1 MDSTK
6 FQERKEPANLKGQ
19 ISLQIK
25 DKQTL
30 IIQHETE
37 LATLR
42 FKSDPGSVARMFAVK
57 KVTDVLKKEVN
68 ELRCVEQKL
77 ARQNEL
83 IGAPLDELGCEQA
96 PPAGCDFGQAV
107 AAAGDESGKQR
118 LRGTSGQVMN
128 LLKKPLK
135 GVGTKMFGS
144 AQSLSSSSRNDLTQ
158 EFEVSEA
165 VVPAAPSIPPP
176 PVPAPPPPPPPQE
189 DSPPRQ
195 QQQHAVAPAAAAQR
209 PLLEQPMQQFEIAT
223 EEANRMFSAPEP
235 PPPRPPSQQY
245 HQSSQQPPPPPQQQQ
260 PSPASTMRLEPG
272 RPLEEELWFHGVLPR
287 GEVVRLL
294 EMDGDFLVR
303 ETVRNDE
310 KQIVLSVM
318 WTSPK
323 HFIVQSSPE
332 GLFRFEGHAF
342 ATVQQLII
350 HQFQSGNS
358 VTSRSG
364 AVLKTP
370 ILREKWELNNDDVE
384 LLEKIGRGNFGDVY
398 RANLSDARK
407 NISVAVKTC
416 KVRAC
421 AHKEATIV
429 LILDQSF
436 R

>member
-1 MDSTK
+1 M
-6 FQERKEPANLKGQ
+6 
-19 ISLQIK
+19 
-25 DKQTL
+25 
-30 IIQHETE
+30 
-37 LATLR
+37 R

-83 IGAPLDELGCEQA
+83 IGAPLEELGCEQA
-96 PPAGCDFGQAV
+96 PPGCDFGQAAS
-107 AAAGDESGKQR
+107 AADEPSRQQR

-135 GVGTKMFGS
+135 GVGNKMFGS
-144 AQSLSSSSRNDLTQ
+144 AQSLASSSKNDLTQ

-165 VVPAAPSIPPP
+165 AVPAAPGIPPP
-176 PVPAPPPPPPPQE
+176 PIPAPSPQQHE

-195 QQQHAVAPAAAAQR
+195 QQQQQHAPPPPPPPQR
-209 PLLEQPMQQFEIAT
+209 PLLEQPMQQFEMAT

-235 PPPRPPSQQY
+235 PPPPRPPSQQF
-245 HQSSQQPPPPPQQQQ
+245 HHASQQQQQQAQQ
-260 PSPASTMRLEPG
+260 PSPASTMRFEPG

-416 KVRAC
+416 KVRTC
-421 AHKEATIV
+421 APKRRRLSSSLT
-429 LILDQSF
+429 QSF

>member
-1 MDSTK
+1 
-6 FQERKEPANLKGQ
+6 
-19 ISLQIK
+19 
-25 DKQTL
+25 
-30 IIQHETE
+30 
-37 LATLR
+37 
-42 FKSDPGSVARMFAVK
+42 
-57 KVTDVLKKEVN
+57 
-68 ELRCVEQKL
+68 
-77 ARQNEL
+77 
-83 IGAPLDELGCEQA
+83 
-96 PPAGCDFGQAV
+96 
-107 AAAGDESGKQR
+107 
-118 LRGTSGQVMN
+118 
-128 LLKKPLK
+128 
-135 GVGTKMFGS
+135 
-144 AQSLSSSSRNDLTQ
+144 
-158 EFEVSEA
+158 
-165 VVPAAPSIPPP
+165 
-176 PVPAPPPPPPPQE
+176 
-189 DSPPRQ
+189 
-195 QQQHAVAPAAAAQR
+195 
-209 PLLEQPMQQFEIAT
+209 MQQFEMAT

-235 PPPRPPSQQY
+235 PPPPRPPSQQF
-245 HQSSQQPPPPPQQQQ
+245 HHASQQQQQQQQAQQ
-260 PSPASTMRLEPG
+260 PSPASTMRFEPG

-332 GLFRFEGHAF
+332 GLFRFEGPAF

-407 NISVAVKTC
+407 NYPVAVKTC
-416 KVRAC
+416 KVRNG
-421 AHKEATIV
+421 
-429 LILDQSF
+429 
-436 R
+436 